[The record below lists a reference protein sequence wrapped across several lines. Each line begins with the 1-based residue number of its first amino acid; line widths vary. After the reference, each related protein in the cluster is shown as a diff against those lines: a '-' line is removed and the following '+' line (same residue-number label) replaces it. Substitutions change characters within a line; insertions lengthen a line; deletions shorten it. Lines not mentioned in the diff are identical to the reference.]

1 MSWRT
6 YLPFFKILLKR
17 VVPGVLFAVIVASSF
32 LWPSDLGGDCGP
44 NLHPFQGYSFLRS
57 SIIKGQTA
65 GAPYVL
71 GFNVLYERYGIQK
84 TNMMQD
90 NLDEWH
96 TRYCAKAEKT
106 DIYALVYDWPKS
118 DLEEVINGIT
128 VKNYGL
134 SPYLRQNT
142 FANYLYKNGCTE
154 TLRYVQYTRDC
165 EPHVTSTDPW
175 ENRPSSTAIINSLII
190 RGRDEFMQCAS
201 HYIRLRY
208 AFQIIRLAH
217 YSKQFKRT
225 VELYDWLM
233 PKVDND
239 PSLIEYWILG
249 HRAGALQALGRYAE
263 AAYDYAKV
271 FLHCPSK
278 RESALQSFRI
288 RNDEEWK
295 QAYILCRSN
304 QERATMY
311 AMRAYQDRSRALE
324 EMQLIYDLDPKIEYL
339 DVLLVR
345 ELRRL
350 EKQLLGLEF
359 NKNREQNRRYYKI
372 PQPGMDDYLIQVQ
385 EFVQKINQEQ
395 KIGNPELWAIADGY
409 LEMIS
414 GDFYAAQKSFERTQD
429 SIKDEVL
436 LEQLEIFKLA
446 AKIGAYQEVTD
457 DMENDVALLMR
468 SNTYF
473 LRFPAKFVPYTRD
486 KMGWLYRRYNMP
498 GKAFLAY
505 HPFRDLRINPR
516 ETELND
522 LLAMLKQQ
530 RLNRMERNLLQ
541 QGDSLLTI
549 NDVHMLKATI
559 LLDQYQLAA
568 SLEEMKRIDR
578 SAWTDYGVWAPF
590 VERFHDCVNCPIRDT
605 VTFLNRGEII
615 ERMLDLEYRA
625 LANRLEGGGYF
636 YQMGVAYY
644 NMTYFGS
651 AWQVMDNFRS
661 GSSLKRRKSAQDP
674 SVVPDERFALG
685 NREHFDCSQ
694 ALNYFNLARQ
704 FTNNRELAARAIF
717 MAARCEQ
724 NNFYWRGGPR
734 TYEYFGLL
742 KNQYSDTQF
751 YLRII
756 NECKYFRFYATRSGV
771 N

>member
-1 MSWRT
+1 MTSWRK
-6 YLPFFKILLKR
+6 YLLFFR
-17 VVPGVLFAVIVASSF
+17 VWLWRIVPGLLFFLFSATML
-32 LWPSDLGGDCGP
+32 LWPAPVRSDCGP
-44 NLHPFQGYSFLRS
+44 SLHLFQGYSFLRS

-71 GFNVLYERYGIQK
+71 GFDVLYERYGVQK

-96 TRYCAKAEKT
+96 TRYCARAEKT
-106 DIYALVYDWPKS
+106 DIYSVVYDWPKS
-118 DLEEVINGIT
+118 DLEEVINAIT
-128 VKNYGL
+128 VKGYGL

-154 TLRYVQYTRDC
+154 TLRYLQYTRDC
-165 EPHVTSTDPW
+165 EPHVISTDAW
-175 ENRPSSTAIINSLII
+175 ENRPSSTAIINSLIL
-190 RGRDEFMQCAS
+190 RGRDELMQCTS

-217 YSKQFKRT
+217 YSKQFNRT

-263 AAYDYAKV
+263 AAYDYTKV
-271 FLHCPSK
+271 FLNCPSK
-278 RESALQSFRI
+278 RESALQSFQI
-288 RNDEEWK
+288 RSDEEWK

-311 AMRAYQDRSRALE
+311 ALRAYQDRSRALE
-324 EMQLIYDLDPKIEYL
+324 EMKLIYQLDPKIEYL

-359 NKNREQNRRYYKI
+359 NKNREQNRRYHKI

-385 EFVQKINQEQ
+385 DFVQQINLEQ
-395 KIGNPELWAIADGY
+395 KVGNPELWAIAEGY
-409 LEMIS
+409 LEMVS
-414 GDFYAAQKSFERTQD
+414 GDFYAAQKSFERIEGK
-429 SIKDEVL
+429 IKDEAL
-436 LEQLEIFKLA
+436 LEQLEIFKLGA
-446 AKIGAYQEVTD
+446 QIGAYQEVTD
-457 DMENDVALLMR
+457 DMEDDVANLML

-473 LRFPAKFVPYTRD
+473 QRFPSKFVPYTRD
-486 KMGWLYRRYNMP
+486 KMGWLYQRYRMP
-498 GKAFLAY
+498 GKAFLAHY
-505 HPFRDLRINPR
+505 PFRDLRINPQ

-522 LLAMLKQQ
+522 LLAMLQQ
-530 RLNRMERNLLQ
+530 RRLNRMERNLLK
-541 QGDSLLTI
+541 QGDTLLTV
-549 NDVHMLKATI
+549 NDIHMLKATV

-568 SLEEMKRIDR
+568 SLEEMKKIDR
-578 SAWTDYGVWAPF
+578 NAWTDYGVWAPF
-590 VERFHDCVNCPIRDT
+590 IERFHDCVHCPIRDT

-661 GSSLKRRKSAQDP
+661 GSSLKRRKSAKDP
-674 SVVPDERFALG
+674 SIVPDERFALG
-685 NREHFDCSQ
+685 NREHFDCTQ

-704 FTNNRELAARAIF
+704 FTGSRELAARATF

-724 NNFYWRGGPR
+724 NNYYWRGGSR
-734 TYEYFGLL
+734 TYEYFGIL
-742 KNQYSDTQF
+742 KRDYGDTDF
-751 YLRII
+751 YARII
-756 NECKYFRFYATRSGV
+756 NECKYFRFYATR
-771 N
+771 